1 MASDRHSV
9 NVPMPASYV
18 AAPGSIPRTH
28 IRIDVY
34 YSKGGTNLFSGRGEP
49 RGYWL
54 SATPIEVHDGGGFG
68 MLIGDKM
75 GSRIFLTPATRLNA
89 KALAVLAD
97 RVLPLAP
104 SIAEAIAIGD
114 KANAA
119 ALARSAAAYT
129 GMTAAVA
136 S

>member
-18 AAPGSIPRTH
+18 PAPGAIPRTH

-34 YSKGGTNLFSGRGEP
+34 YSKGGLNYFSGGSEP

-68 MLIGDKM
+68 MLMGDKM
-75 GSRIFLTPATRLNA
+75 GTRIFLSPAARLNA
-89 KALAVLAD
+89 KALAALAD
-97 RVLPLAP
+97 RVLPMAP
-104 SIAEAIAIGD
+104 SIAGAIAAGD
-114 KANAA
+114 KDNAA

-129 GMTAAVA
+129 GMAAA